1 MSKNDDPLTRDL
13 DITADIIERLK
24 DSEFAAEWLKVQDEQ
39 TNDLIRKL
47 EEARAKLR
55 QIADIADLTLTRGDY
70 QYGLGQIQGIAKDE

>member
-1 MSKNDDPLTRDL
+1 MSEEIRDL

-24 DSEFAAEWLKVQDEQ
+24 DPEFATEWLKAQDEEIE
-39 TNDLIRKL
+39 DLIRKL
-47 EEARAKLR
+47 EETRMKLQ